1 MSVSL
6 SNIFGQSPIEP
17 LQKHMLTATN
27 CAKELIPFIDS
38 VLEEDW
44 EKAKV
49 YHTKICKLEHD
60 ADLIKKELKLNL
72 PRSLFSQI
80 PRADILG
87 ILDAQ
92 DRIANKSED
101 IAGIII
107 GRKIVLPTDIQKLY
121 KLFIEESVAASL
133 QAHTAIQ
140 ELGELLATGFS
151 GKEIN
156 IISEMI
162 VRLDEIER
170 NTDHIQV
177 STRNQ
182 LFKIEKS
189 LPPIECMFLYKL
201 IDWTGDLADRAQT
214 VGGKLQLLLAK

>member
-6 SNIFGQSPIEP
+6 SIIFGQSPIEP
-17 LQKHMLTATN
+17 LQKHMLTATE
-27 CAKELIPFIDS
+27 CAKELIPFIES
-38 VLEEDW
+38 VLKEDW
-44 EKAKV
+44 ETAQKS
-49 YHTKICKLEHD
+49 HIKICKFEHD
-60 ADLIKKELKLNL
+60 ADVIKKDLKLNL

-107 GRKIVLPTDIQKLY
+107 GRKIIIPSEIQNLY
-121 KLFIEESVAASL
+121 KSFIEESVSASL
-133 QAHTAIQ
+133 QANIAIQ

-162 VRLDEIER
+162 VKLDEIER
-170 NTDHIQV
+170 ITDHTQV
-177 STRNQ
+177 SIRN
-182 LFKIEKS
+182 KIFAIEQT
-189 LPPIECMFLYKL
+189 LLPIECIFLYKL
-201 IDWTGDLADRAQT
+201 IEWTGDLADRAQT